1 MTMYEGVDSSSDI
14 NVEVWK
20 LENYTS
26 LILNS
31 TGNNRDE
38 KQAFALGY
46 AEGYLLADQI
56 DNFLNN
62 VMLDLYPETKS
73 FPGTLTQFASQQ

>member
-1 MTMYEGVDSSSDI
+1 MTLYEGVDASSDVNI
-14 NVEVWK
+14 EVWE

-31 TGNNRDE
+31 TGNNSDE

-62 VMLDLYPETKS
+62 LMLDLYPETKS
-73 FPGTLTQFASQQ
+73 FPSTLREFASRQ